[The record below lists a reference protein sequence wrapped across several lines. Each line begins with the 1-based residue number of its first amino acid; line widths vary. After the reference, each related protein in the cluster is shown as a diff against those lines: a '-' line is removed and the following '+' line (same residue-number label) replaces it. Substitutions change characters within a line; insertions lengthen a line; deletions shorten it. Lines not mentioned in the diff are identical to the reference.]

1 LPWADESKPFGLDFK
16 SFGLDFKSFGLSSL
30 SIKTCKNNIPF
41 VIRRPALELDEFLLR
56 QAIRKPL

>member
-16 SFGLDFKSFGLSSL
+16 SFGLDFKRFGLSSL

>member
-16 SFGLDFKSFGLSSL
+16 SFGLDFKRFGLSSL

-41 VIRRPALELDEFLLR
+41 VIRRPALELDEFPLR

>member
-1 LPWADESKPFGLDFK
+1 LPWADESKPIGLDFK

>member
-16 SFGLDFKSFGLSSL
+16 PFGLDFKSFGLSSL

>member
-16 SFGLDFKSFGLSSL
+16 RFGLDYKRFGLSSL